1 MMQGPAL
8 AVCSWSL
15 RPTSPEDLVE
25 QVRAA
30 GLRRVQLALRP
41 FVERAWSV
49 ERTKAAFES
58 GGLKIV
64 SGMME
69 PFGEDYTSPAT
80 IKTTGGLRPDATW
93 EQNQEIARRSTAAA
107 VAFGI
112 GLVTFHAGFL
122 PEEAGPERTKLV
134 GRIRRTAEIFA
145 SAGVRL
151 GLETGQ
157 ETADGL
163 LHALAE
169 IGRQDVGVNFDP
181 ANMILYGMGDPI
193 DALRRLGG
201 RVRQVHLKDAR
212 PAAQAGEW
220 GVEVPAGSG
229 VVDWDRFFSV
239 LKDRAPG
246 VAVVIER
253 EAGDAR
259 VRDVRTAVELATRVA
274 GARP

>member
-25 QVRAA
+25 QVRAT
-30 GLRRVQLALRP
+30 GLRQVQLALRP

-49 ERTKAAFES
+49 ERTKATLGAA
-58 GGLKIV
+58 GIKVV

-69 PFGEDYTSPAT
+69 PFGEDYTTPLT
-80 IKTTGGLRPDATW
+80 IKTTGGLRPDANW
-93 EQNQEIARRSTAAA
+93 DRNQEIARRATAAA

-112 GLVTFHAGFL
+112 GLVTFHAGFV
-122 PEEAGPERTKLV
+122 PEDAGPERAKLV

-145 SAGVRL
+145 SARIRL

-157 ETADGL
+157 ETAEGL

-169 IGRQDVGVNFDP
+169 IGRADVGVNFDP

-193 DALRRLGG
+193 DAIRRLGAF
-201 RVRQVHLKDAR
+201 VRQVHLKDAR
-212 PAAQAGEW
+212 PASQPGEW
-220 GVEVPAGSG
+220 GSEVPAGTG
-229 VVDWDRFFSV
+229 VVDWDRFFAI

-246 VAVVIER
+246 AAVVIER
-253 EAGDAR
+253 EAGEAR
-259 VRDVRTAVELATRVA
+259 VRDVRTAVELAVRIA
-274 GARP
+274 GAAP